1 MSTGSDAGLHQPPLA
16 QGILLAVERT
26 LADGTWHISGTA
38 LLTTASGTLKE
49 VRPRGAWM
57 VSYLPPRPPS
67 FSSPSGTTH
76 NTGEGLLHLLMGVF
90 RPHTSDLG
98 VTSVGFSEECLTPSS
113 FMSLSSDSSQSPQGG
128 RSP

>member
-1 MSTGSDAGLHQPPLA
+1 MVLGWCLTCLPGPRASAA
-16 QGILLAVERT
+16 LLAP
-26 LADGTWHISGTA
+26 
-38 LLTTASGTLKE
+38 LTTPEK
-49 VRPRGAWM
+49 
-57 VSYLPPRPPS
+57 
-67 FSSPSGTTH
+67 
-76 NTGEGLLHLLMGVF
+76 GLLHLLMGVF